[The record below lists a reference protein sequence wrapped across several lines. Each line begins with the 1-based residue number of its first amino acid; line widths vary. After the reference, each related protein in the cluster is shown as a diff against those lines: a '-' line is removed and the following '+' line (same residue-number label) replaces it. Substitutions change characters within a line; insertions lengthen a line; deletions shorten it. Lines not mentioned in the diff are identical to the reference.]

1 MVGTHQRSPEEAP
14 SEVSEDS
21 MSDTVSEK
29 WEQLLQA
36 ERDGEF
42 LQEGQQHGQ
51 KQGRLWAASRL
62 VWPARELSQQN
73 GSSQARNTTQQ
84 VDCRALSPKSTGLPG
99 ISEEPWDLFQQDS

>member
-36 ERDGEF
+36 EQIV
-42 LQEGQQHGQ
+42 L
-51 KQGRLWAASRL
+51 
-62 VWPARELSQQN
+62 
-73 GSSQARNTTQQ
+73 
-84 VDCRALSPKSTGLPG
+84 
-99 ISEEPWDLFQQDS
+99 